1 MVIETRQNET
11 HREKILKTQDFSE
24 LWDNVSS
31 QIASLNKVK
40 KKKANNIEGKKDNCL
55 QTIRLC
61 KKFYESTKKKKALKL
76 TSEFSQKVDYNLNT

>member
-55 QTIRLC
+55 
-61 KKFYESTKKKKALKL
+61 
-76 TSEFSQKVDYNLNT
+76 